1 MGKKGRVINLVI
13 WGLLTVLWTVLTVSK
28 LAAESSETWE
38 IVMNALVGVLS
49 LVNFVIHLVFLVKKK

>member
-1 MGKKGRVINLVI
+1 MSKKGRVINLVI